1 MKATIMLLFI
11 MFSLLGCDSSKVKV
25 NHNNEILASSEIK
38 VNDEVNESHQIEE
51 NSEIIKNEEP
61 KEVAQESKILAF
73 HKTIEVQH
81 KNKMGVSL
89 YYAEEGKAKPTIF
102 YLSASVSDRRVY
114 EHIYHYLVQ
123 QGYTVVGLSTEG
135 FASDFMTYHFYDAI
149 TYAKQ
154 ICQEK
159 NICDDKKIGLIGHS
173 SGAGVLPSL
182 AYKLFVE
189 DGLGEEGRF
198 VFGAAPWIDFQYESH
213 MKLPKDTNFVT
224 QVFINDDTT
233 DPRIALDMYKLM
245 DVNHKT
251 FMMVKGNSNHGTPFD
266 EKPVELIQKGIF
278 EPLVNIAKFSFDKTD
293 QERTFAKLDIIT
305 EYLDIEAEG
314 TLPSTE
320 TYLMMLKKFRESGS
334 SYGCVTR
341 PNYMKNPREQACL
354 NYVNEL

>member
-1 MKATIMLLFI
+1 MV
-11 MFSLLGCDSSKVKV
+11 SLIGCGSSKVNANN
-25 NHNNEILASSEIK
+25 NHTNQIQEDNKSNELIENNEIDGTRESEIL
-38 VNDEVNESHQIEE
+38 S
-51 NSEIIKNEEP
+51 
-61 KEVAQESKILAF
+61 F

-81 KNKMGVSL
+81 KNKMGISL
-89 YYAEEGKAKPTIF
+89 YYAEENKAKPTIF

-114 EHIYHYLVQ
+114 EHIYHYLVR

-154 ICQEK
+154 VCQEK
-159 NICDDKKIGLIGHS
+159 NICNEKKIGLVGHS
-173 SGAGVLPSL
+173 SGAGVLPSV

-198 VFGAAPWIDFQYESH
+198 VFGAAPWIDFQYESY

-224 QVFINDDTT
+224 QVFIHDHTT

-251 FMMVKGNSNHGTPFD
+251 FMMVKGDSNHGTPFNQT
-266 EKPVELIQKGIF
+266 PIALIHQGIF
-278 EPLVNIAKFSFDKTD
+278 EPLSNIAKFSFEKRDKD
-293 QERTFAKLDIIT
+293 KSFANHDIVT
-305 EYLDIEAEG
+305 QYLHIEAEG
-314 TLPSTE
+314 TLPSDE
-320 TYLMMLKKFRESGS
+320 DYSMMLKKFKESGS
-334 SYGCVTR
+334 SYGCVTY
-341 PNYMKNPREQACL
+341 PNYMKNPREKECL